1 MIDLILPEDSSA
13 HDFIFSQELE
23 EELEEKQLSFPFMK
37 DLK

>member
-1 MIDLILPEDSSA
+1 MISNAKDLPEDSS

-23 EELEEKQLSFPFMK
+23 PEEKQLSFPFMK

>member
-1 MIDLILPEDSSA
+1 MISNAKDLPEDSSA

-23 EELEEKQLSFPFMK
+23 PEEKQLSFPFMK